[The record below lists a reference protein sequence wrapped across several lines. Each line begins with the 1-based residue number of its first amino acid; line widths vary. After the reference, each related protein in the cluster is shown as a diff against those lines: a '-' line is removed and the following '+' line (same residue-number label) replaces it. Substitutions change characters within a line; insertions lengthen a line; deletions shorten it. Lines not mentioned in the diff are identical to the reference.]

1 MHRYCYNHH
10 HHRRRRRRRSFKYLL
25 SPLEIDSKNAVLF
38 QSLSV
43 SIQTLKVI
51 KRFTLI
57 WSQNQMYRFTKP
69 NWAKLVSETRYH
81 V

>member
-43 SIQTLKVI
+43 SIQILKVI
-51 KRFTLI
+51 KGSL
-57 WSQNQMYRFTKP
+57 
-69 NWAKLVSETRYH
+69 
-81 V
+81 